1 MILTVGR
8 GRRSVGRN
16 PELLNENSCTLLSV
30 SLPLLILLSQYPSVL
45 TTLRLAQTVEEEEL
59 SR

>member
-8 GRRSVGRN
+8 GKRSVGRN
-16 PELLNENSCTLLSV
+16 PELLNENSCTLLSI
-30 SLPLLILLSQYPSVL
+30 SLPLLILLSQYRNVL
-45 TTLRLAQTVEEEEL
+45 TSLRLAKTVEEL